1 MAGGSLGAERYSPS
15 SGGAGGGKR
24 DSTASGQGS
33 HTIYANLRK
42 ASLLGMVLFKSL
54 LNYTPLAQREDTRKK
69 SAVAFLVRDP
79 AELLVPS
86 VLHGPCLKS

>member
-1 MAGGSLGAERYSPS
+1 
-15 SGGAGGGKR
+15 
-24 DSTASGQGS
+24 
-33 HTIYANLRK
+33 
-42 ASLLGMVLFKSL
+42 MVLFKLL